1 MAGDGDGDG
10 TESLRTRAEAEVA
23 RLRALLKAEVSHR
36 RSLRGL
42 EEELG
47 LEGGG
52 VRKVL
57 NGQANLTLAHVL
69 LFLDAAG
76 ASPAGFFREA
86 YPEGEPVA
94 AGEAEPAPPP
104 RPGSGK
110 AEGAGPALPL
120 RLTEED
126 LAMALGRLLLRALR
140 DGRAFPEA

>member
-1 MAGDGDGDG
+1 MASDKDG
-10 TESLRTRAEAEVA
+10 TEPSLRARVEAEVA

-57 NGQANLTLAHVL
+57 NGQANLALAHVL
-69 LFLDAAG
+69 LFLDAVG
-76 ASPAGFFREA
+76 ESPAGFFRDA

-94 AGEAEPAPPP
+94 AGEAESGPPS
-104 RPGSGK
+104 RSGREK
-110 AEGAGPALPL
+110 AEGARPALPS

-140 DGRAFPEA
+140 DGLAFPET